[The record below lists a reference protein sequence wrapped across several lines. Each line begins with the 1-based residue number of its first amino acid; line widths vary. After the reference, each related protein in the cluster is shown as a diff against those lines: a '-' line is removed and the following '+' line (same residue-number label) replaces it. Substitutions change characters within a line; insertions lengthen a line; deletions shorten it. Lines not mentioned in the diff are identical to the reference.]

1 MVSDTYITGEYI
13 DSQTP
18 LAADGSYTI
27 TRNITLPNN
36 IALAGE
42 RYLLFVADGSRNQSE
57 TNDNNNAQALPIT
70 LGYPDLIPS
79 ITGAPSN
86 AISGTTIPFQWTVK
100 NQGLFKT
107 PENWKDRVYLSRD
120 NNWDNGDLLL
130 GEFSHSG
137 SLTTNESYRGQLNL
151 NLPIE
156 VSGDRY
162 LILVTDGT
170 NQVTEPSSESN
181 NITTALLQ
189 VQLAPY
195 ADLRVFDVT
204 APSLSVGNPVEVT
217 IDWKVDNIGT
227 GTGTVNNWVDR
238 IVASEDNVVGNGD
251 DKILKE
257 FTRTG
262 LLGVGESYFRSETI
276 TLPVNF
282 QGHYRLFVQTDAK
295 NTIFENNL
303 KANNAASAPNFFDV
317 VTIPYADLVVSSVTP
332 QTTGSSGQT
341 LSLSWVVTN
350 LSSTNGGN
358 GIGPTNSS
366 SWTDTV
372 SLASD
377 PEGKNIIAN
386 LGNFDHSG
394 ILALGGNYTRTAN
407 VTLPNGL
414 QGNYYLVV
422 NTNTGVVFEFIY
434 NDNNRRISAPVN
446 VSLTPRYEQV
456 VRVTLPSQVTGEWYI
471 TPWSDAY
478 DVILEDTRDT
488 NINPDDPNELDN
500 NNYKARPITVLL
512 TPPPDLVVTSV
523 IAPSEGLGGK
533 PFTVKWTVKNEGAGE
548 TDKNEWTDRVYLSNT
563 PTISSSSQLLE
574 LGNIKHNGKLGKG
587 EIYTGEYTFDLTP
600 PATGNHIIVTTD
612 VYDNI
617 WEGPYGSN
625 NNRSQTTNVTASP
638 ADLQVTKIEVLGDNF
653 SGEKTTIKW
662 TVTNQGAT
670 VWDGTRYWLD
680 DVYIS
685 SDPNI
690 TNPNVLRSGGN
701 QPLSFYNNPVTP
713 LKLGSFA
720 YRPIQPLKSG
730 ESYTQTQEVTLPPGV
745 GGKYY
750 FYVVT
755 NPQGRD
761 KVWSYWDNDN
771 DREDFRDQVYEN
783 PANNIGFL
791 LSPIIYR
798 EPDLQVTKV
807 IVPSETPKSGQTIPI
822 KWTVTN
828 LGNRDTRQAQWI
840 DRVYL
845 SSDPSLDGSDRNL
858 GEYWRGSKL
867 AAGDS
872 YQGSLNVTLPD
883 GVEGNFYILVFSDS
897 NIDNSSSA
905 PYNFEYDWRSGID
918 FDYSPYRE
926 LARVPEFRDEGN
938 NITAVPLP
946 INLAVPP
953 DLQVTTIN
961 IPERVITGQSFNVT
975 YTVSNKGEGDT
986 PLRQSNWTDLIYL
999 SRDPFLDLQ
1008 SDRYLGYEDR
1018 TGGLTAGNSYS
1029 VTKTF
1034 RAPSDL
1040 TGPFYVFVVTDSP
1053 RDNIRG
1059 KVFEGNQ
1066 EGNNATP
1073 STQPLILQLPPPSD
1087 LQVENITLP
1096 SLAQSGEPITIEWTV
1111 NNKGEYK
1118 AEGEWTDAVYLSA
1131 DETWDI
1137 NDTLI
1142 GRSSFKGLLNSNQSY
1157 TSKLQ
1162 SILPPAPL
1170 GQYRIIVRPD
1180 IFNQVYEGTNEANNR
1195 TTSSGTITV
1204 TVPELQLGVP
1214 LQTTLNTGQER
1225 LFRVNVGLGQTLQ
1238 VNLTSTATEAA
1249 NELFVRFDNAPT
1261 GIVYDASYSGQLIPN
1276 QEAVIPTT
1284 KPGTYYVL
1292 VRGQSEPQNNTPVTL
1307 FADTIPFSITDIE
1320 TDRGGDS
1327 RYVTTTIKGA
1337 QFNPKAIVK
1346 LVRPGF
1352 AEYEPVRYEVLDS
1365 TEIRAIFDLTSAF
1378 HGLYDVK
1385 VINPDGQQA
1394 IVPYRYLIERAIE
1407 HDIDIGL
1414 GGPRVLAPG
1423 DKGTYGVS
1431 VKSLTNIDTPYVH
1444 FKFGVPELGKNGT
1457 VFNFPYLNFYSNL
1470 RGQPENQNLEDVPWA
1485 SLISDIN
1492 TTGENLA
1499 PGYVLDLPTGGF
1511 IGQTFNAQ
1519 TYPGI
1524 SALLAQ
1530 DFLGLRLALEEQYP
1544 NLKGQ
1549 IEKPEDLDKAVP
1561 GLYQTYRDIKQYNP
1575 LSEEDPFDVAFQFSI
1590 LASATALT
1598 RQEFIDQQTAE
1609 ALKLR
1614 NAILNDASA
1623 SQGLVILAAN
1633 ADTWVKAYLA
1643 ALETSG
1649 LLRPENQS
1657 PPVRQEPL
1665 VISLM
1670 ATLATGILAGP
1681 EGDRITT
1688 NGDLVSFFE
1697 QVRKW
1702 YGHNSTKIG
1711 QQLPPNPQDYDLGL
1725 TQDTHF
1731 EAFNIYVPFSNKV
1744 GSARLDLPPFV
1755 AVPPP
1760 SFTGFLNRPGTVSQ
1774 QAILLGPVSDSKQN
1788 FLPQNQPLPYTIQF
1802 ENAATASA
1810 KVGEIR
1816 IVTQLDSDLEPR
1828 TFQLGDLKIGDIQVN
1843 IPNGRGS
1850 FDGDFDFIRSKGF
1863 ILRVSGGLDPLSNT
1877 ATWLLQAIDPDT
1889 GELVQNPNLGLLSPN
1904 NASGIGQGFVAYT
1917 VQPKTDVNTRT
1928 EITSQARVIFNT
1940 AAPFDTQTLSYLLD
1954 AQAPTTTV
1962 TVQPLSQGS
1971 SDYQVTWKAIDDNN
1985 GSGIKHVTV
1994 YVAKD
1999 GGNLEIWQR
2008 QTPETSAIYQGEA
2021 GHNYEFIAL
2030 ATDSA
2035 GNREQPR
2042 LGIQPPDDGSSVNL
2056 GTLPNFDRTSTPDLG
2071 KPPSPTPQPSTNP
2084 LFTEA
2089 EKLIPSVV
2097 PTSRQSEFES
2107 ILQPFT
2113 SQAFVTGI
2121 RQSHGNIGPMA
2132 IAVKPDGSALISG
2145 GSGRNEIYLIPPEG
2159 LAGNAGG
2166 NLGASLAPL
2175 QVLPY
2180 PIFDLAFDPQGNL
2193 WATTGGNGLLKLNA
2207 ETGAIVKNYG
2217 ESITQTLAIDA
2228 ATGTIYVSAANG
2240 VEIFD
2245 PTKESFSH
2253 FSDIRVGNLAFDNQG
2268 NLWGATWPNRGDII
2282 RFDKRGKAQKMLE
2295 FNNPVDSLSF
2305 GKAGTKLEGLLFI
2318 SNNSGVKP
2326 NTDSQL
2332 IMVDVATLRQVSL
2345 AKGGSRGDIIKTTA
2359 DGRILLSQSHQ
2370 IDVISPLVAPR
2381 VAYTNPAP
2389 NANLTLPENTITVVF
2404 DQDMLVGTAT
2414 DAASILNPANYQLAG
2429 QTVGN
2434 LTPLSVIYD
2443 PATRSA
2449 LLNFET
2455 LIPDQYELRVE
2466 NSLRSKAGLAMPED
2480 YISKFTAISDF
2491 LPFVNFQFNTPR
2503 SDRANQTVSYD
2514 VTITSK
2520 GDSDL
2525 LLPLVLLLDPSRQ
2538 FTGQPLGATG
2548 KNEEGAYL
2556 IHLSDSLPNGRLKPG
2571 QSITGKVITV
2581 KNPDNLRVDFTP
2593 GLYALPYP
2601 NLAPNFTS
2609 SPVINGTAGQPYSYQ
2624 VKAQDP
2630 DGVALAYLLYD
2641 GPQGMTLNATTGVIN
2656 WTPTATSAVE
2666 TPVTLRVYDSRGGY
2680 GTQSFKIKV
2689 EGGNHKPILQP
2700 LPTQIEGQEGESLQ
2714 IGIAAIDED
2723 NNPLIFW
2730 ADNLPGGA
2738 VFDGTKGLLTWTPD
2752 YEAAGTYE
2760 NVTFFVSDGL
2770 ETVSQSTQIRI
2781 APINQAPTLIRP
2793 SDRIVREGD
2802 KVRLQLTAN
2811 DPEKAELKYSS
2822 NLLPGG
2828 AKLDPKTGLF
2838 EWTPAYF
2845 QAGEFEIPFSVSD
2858 GEKTTKQNVKITVFN
2873 ANAVPV
2879 FDEMGTWQIK
2889 EGQLLYIQAF
2899 AFDPDN
2905 PSFALPFRL
2914 PDGSL
2919 TPLEGSEASVTYTV
2933 STLPNGGT
2941 FDTDTATLKWTPNF
2955 TSVGNYTI
2963 TVTATDDG
2971 NGTGNKASASINIP
2985 IRVENTNRIP
2995 EITPIGN
3002 KTLQQGEVLEIPIQ
3016 VTDPDGNPIV
3026 ITAQGLPGFG
3036 IPSFATFTD
3045 NKDGTGLLRFA
3056 PSLADDSGDYTITL
3070 KVSDDGDGGK
3080 SAVQSQEYT
3089 FIVSV
3094 AAQNDSPRLSR
3105 ISDKVA
3111 VVGTPL
3117 QFEIEANDKNQD
3129 SLSFSAIGLPTGAT
3143 LTSSN
3148 VYGKAEF
3155 SWTPT
3160 ASSLGSY
3167 PITIKV
3173 TDSGNGDSNKILSNQ
3188 KAFNLV
3194 VRNSN
3199 QNPVLAPI
3207 TSQTIDEGKTLQLT
3221 VSATDSEGDS
3231 LTYTATN
3238 LPQGAILDPVTGSL
3252 TWTPKYADAGTYKD
3266 IAITATDGN
3275 KSSTQLL
3282 TIQANNVNQKPVLIP
3297 VPIQAGREKSA
3308 IQFFLSGNDAD
3319 GDSLS
3324 YSAVTKLPDG
3334 AFFDTRTQQFRW
3346 TPGYEQAGE
3355 YKVRFAVFD
3364 PQGASDTIDVTLKVD
3379 NVNRSPSLKVSNHN
3393 AVLGK
3398 ELKFN
3403 LIGSDPDLN
3412 TTLTY
3417 SVTDLPEGATFN
3429 PKTGE
3434 FRWLPNPGQVG
3445 DYPLTFG
3452 VSDGE
3457 SSVTER
3463 VLIHGAIAPEPLPV
3477 TIELT
3482 PSFPAIPEQKV
3493 LIHAIATSLA
3503 DIATIN
3509 LTVNGQPLT
3518 LDSQGRGEFTP
3529 NTPGQYLVTA
3539 KATDVD
3545 GFAGQTTSIIK
3556 VRNPQD
3562 NLPPVVAFLN
3572 NLEGEK
3578 ITNVTSIV
3586 GTVADLNLDEWSL
3599 ELATLGSNHY
3609 VKLADGN
3616 QAIATAPLTQLDP
3629 TTLSNGFYQ
3638 LKLNATDISGR
3649 TSLTTAIIEI
3659 NTSQKSSQYQ
3669 RSETDLTVTLD
3680 GVNLDLIR
3688 AYDSLNSSQ
3697 SATFG
3702 QGWRLTNTDTQIQTN
3717 VPSSGREN
3725 LGVYNPFR
3733 VGTRLYLTL
3742 PNGERVGF
3750 TFQPQRQEIPG
3761 LVYYTPAW
3769 VADTGVNYTLQS
3781 QNALL
3786 SLAGERLY
3794 ELKTGQ
3800 PYNPT
3805 TVRAQA
3811 LHPSPSFT
3819 LTAPDGTIY
3828 HLDAIG
3834 KVQAQITP
3842 NGVKLTYSDSG
3853 IISPSGESVG
3863 FIEDAEGRL
3872 SQISAPDGRIITY
3885 KYDAQGNLVNVRNL
3899 ALAQSNYYSYSED
3912 NRLTLVAAAN
3922 QPGATI
3928 TYNTPQPQVITL
3940 TGNLGSAFQFNPTVT
3955 QGQFKTGEIQRYSFS
3970 VRQSEVNST
3979 ATGIVLL
3986 GVEVKGNNIDPNL
3999 PLIQGLTPLSSQ
4011 LNSNI
4016 AFSLFAVDQESLN
4029 LLEIQGNTGNYSLQV
4044 FVAGDVNQ
4052 DGLVDGVDGQLLMV
4066 GLGRKVGEAGY
4077 SLNLD
4082 VNRDGTINATDVQI
4096 LGSNFGFKANQSP
4109 VVKTT
4114 SLLTHEDLQVT
4125 VPLINLAEDLEGDEV
4140 FYRVLNPVNGT
4151 VGMTPNGKG
4160 AIFTPSA
4167 DYTGTASFELIA
4179 DDGFSSS
4186 QPVTVTVNVSD
4197 AALIDLDIQN
4207 RNPLLDKGERTQ
4219 LIFIGD
4225 FADQKDVILPS
4236 NYLTLASSN
4245 PTAATIN
4252 PSGQV
4257 LGLAEGNGVISVSRN
4272 GIQAVTAFNVG
4283 IPTEAIEQAILV
4295 LGLGKYP
4302 ETLALP
4308 SQVGTRQL
4316 KIDVAGQ
4323 IDLTKA
4329 EQGTRYY
4336 VGNSDVVSVSADGLV
4351 TAKNPGLTTIT
4362 VINGGSE
4369 ALIPVKV
4376 TNPLSGPVVI
4386 SNEGGVVQGADGSLI
4401 SIGPETIAEGV
4412 TVSINAIGVDSLP
4425 YLIPEPFQA
4434 LKAFELNLGNKTLNQ
4449 PIQLAIPVDSSLA
4462 VGAEVY
4468 FFRASTVPDENGNEQ
4483 PVWLQLEKGIVGS
4496 DGYARTSSPPFTGIW
4511 GSGTYF
4517 MGYAP
4522 RESLSVVNIT
4532 LEGNPG
4538 NSVVIFKDAPAP
4550 INSLQTQSFSIPEE
4564 SIIQPQFLG
4573 GLMASIG
4580 MMGFGVTFVPG
4591 GYKLIEVRSIP
4602 EVGLP
4607 TKTTFNLELK
4617 PGTNTLQLP
4626 ITLPPVPKN
4635 PLVDPVI
4642 LSAKLE
4648 ITETEPQVTLYG
4660 DRFKGDLFTPNGAAT
4675 PKVYFHNL
4683 NGTKVEGKILS
4694 ATNTKIQVSVPQS
4707 IVIGLADVSVVRPG
4721 FKTVTTPLQVEKIP
4735 TDFESNRI
4743 SFENYLEGKYAVSAL
4758 RFKRLGFIDQETG
4771 DIVARLTFQDGVMAA
4786 QTVAPTPDL
4795 TRVYAPRGNGLI
4807 SVVDMQALRQVDI
4820 DPNTPEI
4827 DSIRIAGASP
4837 YWAISDNDGDYLYV
4851 SDRLQPLIYVIDIQ
4865 ADSATYHQ
4873 LVHTISVDAAS
4884 GIPRLAFNSD
4894 GTKLYA
4900 TAPAQRGFG
4909 SILGQHQQVQSG
4921 NIIVIDV
4928 NPESETIWQQT
4939 KVIAVGREPYAII
4952 TTPEPNVM
4960 LFTNRSEDRRGLG
4973 ILRNDVFVDSVDLTL
4988 GSYSDYLDVNNAS
5001 GIAFLPAGTL
5011 GASQTVD
5018 YAFVSA
5024 FNTYFGGVISKDP
5037 NYNPYSHE
5045 DWFNYLSHINY
5056 RPAGGNVG
5064 IIRDPLNKTGQRQLY
5079 FRRS

>member
-422 NTNTGVVFEFIY
+422 NRNTGGVFEFIY

-1040 TGPFYVFVVTDSP
+1040 TGPFSVFVVTDSP

-1096 SLAQSGEPITIEWTV
+1096 SLEQSGEPITIEWTV

-1195 TTSSGTITV
+1195 TTSPGTITV

-1407 HDIDIGL
+1407 PDIDIGL

-1485 SLISDIN
+1485 RLISDIN

-1519 TYPGI
+1519 TYPGL

-1657 PPVRQEPL
+1657 PPVRQDPL

-2008 QTPETSAIYQGEA
+2008 QTTETSAIYQGEA

-2752 YEAAGTYE
+2752 YEAAGIYE

-3056 PSLADDSGDYTITL
+3056 PSIADDSGDYTITL

-3148 VYGKAEF
+3148 IYGKAEF

-3173 TDSGNGDSNKILSNQ
+3173 TDSGNGDSNKILSDQ

-3207 TSQTIDEGKTLQLT
+3207 TSQTIDEGKT
-3221 VSATDSEGDS
+3221 
-3231 LTYTATN
+3231 
-3238 LPQGAILDPVTGSL
+3238 
-3252 TWTPKYADAGTYKD
+3252 
-3266 IAITATDGN
+3266 
-3275 KSSTQLL
+3275 
-3282 TIQANNVNQKPVLIP
+3282 
-3297 VPIQAGREKSA
+3297 
-3308 IQFFLSGNDAD
+3308 
-3319 GDSLS
+3319 
-3324 YSAVTKLPDG
+3324 
-3334 AFFDTRTQQFRW
+3334 
-3346 TPGYEQAGE
+3346 
-3355 YKVRFAVFD
+3355 
-3364 PQGASDTIDVTLKVD
+3364 
-3379 NVNRSPSLKVSNHN
+3379 
-3393 AVLGK
+3393 
-3398 ELKFN
+3398 
-3403 LIGSDPDLN
+3403 
-3412 TTLTY
+3412 
-3417 SVTDLPEGATFN
+3417 
-3429 PKTGE
+3429 
-3434 FRWLPNPGQVG
+3434 
-3445 DYPLTFG
+3445 
-3452 VSDGE
+3452 
-3457 SSVTER
+3457 
-3463 VLIHGAIAPEPLPV
+3463 
-3477 TIELT
+3477 
-3482 PSFPAIPEQKV
+3482 
-3493 LIHAIATSLA
+3493 
-3503 DIATIN
+3503 
-3509 LTVNGQPLT
+3509 
-3518 LDSQGRGEFTP
+3518 
-3529 NTPGQYLVTA
+3529 
-3539 KATDVD
+3539 
-3545 GFAGQTTSIIK
+3545 
-3556 VRNPQD
+3556 
-3562 NLPPVVAFLN
+3562 
-3572 NLEGEK
+3572 
-3578 ITNVTSIV
+3578 
-3586 GTVADLNLDEWSL
+3586 
-3599 ELATLGSNHY
+3599 
-3609 VKLADGN
+3609 
-3616 QAIATAPLTQLDP
+3616 
-3629 TTLSNGFYQ
+3629 
-3638 LKLNATDISGR
+3638 
-3649 TSLTTAIIEI
+3649 
-3659 NTSQKSSQYQ
+3659 
-3669 RSETDLTVTLD
+3669 
-3680 GVNLDLIR
+3680 
-3688 AYDSLNSSQ
+3688 
-3697 SATFG
+3697 
-3702 QGWRLTNTDTQIQTN
+3702 
-3717 VPSSGREN
+3717 
-3725 LGVYNPFR
+3725 
-3733 VGTRLYLTL
+3733 
-3742 PNGERVGF
+3742 
-3750 TFQPQRQEIPG
+3750 
-3761 LVYYTPAW
+3761 
-3769 VADTGVNYTLQS
+3769 
-3781 QNALL
+3781 
-3786 SLAGERLY
+3786 
-3794 ELKTGQ
+3794 
-3800 PYNPT
+3800 
-3805 TVRAQA
+3805 
-3811 LHPSPSFT
+3811 
-3819 LTAPDGTIY
+3819 
-3828 HLDAIG
+3828 
-3834 KVQAQITP
+3834 
-3842 NGVKLTYSDSG
+3842 
-3853 IISPSGESVG
+3853 
-3863 FIEDAEGRL
+3863 
-3872 SQISAPDGRIITY
+3872 
-3885 KYDAQGNLVNVRNL
+3885 
-3899 ALAQSNYYSYSED
+3899 
-3912 NRLTLVAAAN
+3912 
-3922 QPGATI
+3922 
-3928 TYNTPQPQVITL
+3928 
-3940 TGNLGSAFQFNPTVT
+3940 
-3955 QGQFKTGEIQRYSFS
+3955 
-3970 VRQSEVNST
+3970 
-3979 ATGIVLL
+3979 
-3986 GVEVKGNNIDPNL
+3986 
-3999 PLIQGLTPLSSQ
+3999 
-4011 LNSNI
+4011 
-4016 AFSLFAVDQESLN
+4016 
-4029 LLEIQGNTGNYSLQV
+4029 
-4044 FVAGDVNQ
+4044 
-4052 DGLVDGVDGQLLMV
+4052 
-4066 GLGRKVGEAGY
+4066 
-4077 SLNLD
+4077 
-4082 VNRDGTINATDVQI
+4082 
-4096 LGSNFGFKANQSP
+4096 
-4109 VVKTT
+4109 
-4114 SLLTHEDLQVT
+4114 
-4125 VPLINLAEDLEGDEV
+4125 
-4140 FYRVLNPVNGT
+4140 
-4151 VGMTPNGKG
+4151 
-4160 AIFTPSA
+4160 
-4167 DYTGTASFELIA
+4167 
-4179 DDGFSSS
+4179 
-4186 QPVTVTVNVSD
+4186 
-4197 AALIDLDIQN
+4197 
-4207 RNPLLDKGERTQ
+4207 
-4219 LIFIGD
+4219 
-4225 FADQKDVILPS
+4225 
-4236 NYLTLASSN
+4236 
-4245 PTAATIN
+4245 
-4252 PSGQV
+4252 
-4257 LGLAEGNGVISVSRN
+4257 
-4272 GIQAVTAFNVG
+4272 
-4283 IPTEAIEQAILV
+4283 
-4295 LGLGKYP
+4295 
-4302 ETLALP
+4302 
-4308 SQVGTRQL
+4308 
-4316 KIDVAGQ
+4316 
-4323 IDLTKA
+4323 
-4329 EQGTRYY
+4329 
-4336 VGNSDVVSVSADGLV
+4336 
-4351 TAKNPGLTTIT
+4351 
-4362 VINGGSE
+4362 
-4369 ALIPVKV
+4369 
-4376 TNPLSGPVVI
+4376 
-4386 SNEGGVVQGADGSLI
+4386 
-4401 SIGPETIAEGV
+4401 
-4412 TVSINAIGVDSLP
+4412 
-4425 YLIPEPFQA
+4425 
-4434 LKAFELNLGNKTLNQ
+4434 
-4449 PIQLAIPVDSSLA
+4449 
-4462 VGAEVY
+4462 
-4468 FFRASTVPDENGNEQ
+4468 
-4483 PVWLQLEKGIVGS
+4483 
-4496 DGYARTSSPPFTGIW
+4496 
-4511 GSGTYF
+4511 
-4517 MGYAP
+4517 
-4522 RESLSVVNIT
+4522 
-4532 LEGNPG
+4532 
-4538 NSVVIFKDAPAP
+4538 
-4550 INSLQTQSFSIPEE
+4550 
-4564 SIIQPQFLG
+4564 
-4573 GLMASIG
+4573 
-4580 MMGFGVTFVPG
+4580 
-4591 GYKLIEVRSIP
+4591 
-4602 EVGLP
+4602 
-4607 TKTTFNLELK
+4607 
-4617 PGTNTLQLP
+4617 
-4626 ITLPPVPKN
+4626 
-4635 PLVDPVI
+4635 
-4642 LSAKLE
+4642 
-4648 ITETEPQVTLYG
+4648 
-4660 DRFKGDLFTPNGAAT
+4660 
-4675 PKVYFHNL
+4675 
-4683 NGTKVEGKILS
+4683 
-4694 ATNTKIQVSVPQS
+4694 
-4707 IVIGLADVSVVRPG
+4707 
-4721 FKTVTTPLQVEKIP
+4721 
-4735 TDFESNRI
+4735 
-4743 SFENYLEGKYAVSAL
+4743 
-4758 RFKRLGFIDQETG
+4758 
-4771 DIVARLTFQDGVMAA
+4771 
-4786 QTVAPTPDL
+4786 
-4795 TRVYAPRGNGLI
+4795 
-4807 SVVDMQALRQVDI
+4807 
-4820 DPNTPEI
+4820 
-4827 DSIRIAGASP
+4827 
-4837 YWAISDNDGDYLYV
+4837 
-4851 SDRLQPLIYVIDIQ
+4851 
-4865 ADSATYHQ
+4865 
-4873 LVHTISVDAAS
+4873 
-4884 GIPRLAFNSD
+4884 
-4894 GTKLYA
+4894 
-4900 TAPAQRGFG
+4900 
-4909 SILGQHQQVQSG
+4909 
-4921 NIIVIDV
+4921 
-4928 NPESETIWQQT
+4928 
-4939 KVIAVGREPYAII
+4939 
-4952 TTPEPNVM
+4952 
-4960 LFTNRSEDRRGLG
+4960 
-4973 ILRNDVFVDSVDLTL
+4973 
-4988 GSYSDYLDVNNAS
+4988 
-5001 GIAFLPAGTL
+5001 
-5011 GASQTVD
+5011 
-5018 YAFVSA
+5018 
-5024 FNTYFGGVISKDP
+5024 
-5037 NYNPYSHE
+5037 
-5045 DWFNYLSHINY
+5045 
-5056 RPAGGNVG
+5056 
-5064 IIRDPLNKTGQRQLY
+5064 
-5079 FRRS
+5079 

>member
-1 MVSDTYITGEYI
+1 
-13 DSQTP
+13 
-18 LAADGSYTI
+18 
-27 TRNITLPNN
+27 
-36 IALAGE
+36 
-42 RYLLFVADGSRNQSE
+42 
-57 TNDNNNAQALPIT
+57 
-70 LGYPDLIPS
+70 
-79 ITGAPSN
+79 
-86 AISGTTIPFQWTVK
+86 
-100 NQGLFKT
+100 
-107 PENWKDRVYLSRD
+107 
-120 NNWDNGDLLL
+120 
-130 GEFSHSG
+130 
-137 SLTTNESYRGQLNL
+137 
-151 NLPIE
+151 
-156 VSGDRY
+156 
-162 LILVTDGT
+162 
-170 NQVTEPSSESN
+170 
-181 NITTALLQ
+181 
-189 VQLAPY
+189 
-195 ADLRVFDVT
+195 
-204 APSLSVGNPVEVT
+204 
-217 IDWKVDNIGT
+217 
-227 GTGTVNNWVDR
+227 
-238 IVASEDNVVGNGD
+238 
-251 DKILKE
+251 
-257 FTRTG
+257 
-262 LLGVGESYFRSETI
+262 
-276 TLPVNF
+276 
-282 QGHYRLFVQTDAK
+282 
-295 NTIFENNL
+295 
-303 KANNAASAPNFFDV
+303 
-317 VTIPYADLVVSSVTP
+317 
-332 QTTGSSGQT
+332 
-341 LSLSWVVTN
+341 
-350 LSSTNGGN
+350 
-358 GIGPTNSS
+358 
-366 SWTDTV
+366 
-372 SLASD
+372 
-377 PEGKNIIAN
+377 
-386 LGNFDHSG
+386 
-394 ILALGGNYTRTAN
+394 
-407 VTLPNGL
+407 
-414 QGNYYLVV
+414 
-422 NTNTGVVFEFIY
+422 
-434 NDNNRRISAPVN
+434 
-446 VSLTPRYEQV
+446 
-456 VRVTLPSQVTGEWYI
+456 
-471 TPWSDAY
+471 
-478 DVILEDTRDT
+478 
-488 NINPDDPNELDN
+488 
-500 NNYKARPITVLL
+500 
-512 TPPPDLVVTSV
+512 
-523 IAPSEGLGGK
+523 
-533 PFTVKWTVKNEGAGE
+533 
-548 TDKNEWTDRVYLSNT
+548 
-563 PTISSSSQLLE
+563 
-574 LGNIKHNGKLGKG
+574 
-587 EIYTGEYTFDLTP
+587 
-600 PATGNHIIVTTD
+600 
-612 VYDNI
+612 
-617 WEGPYGSN
+617 
-625 NNRSQTTNVTASP
+625 
-638 ADLQVTKIEVLGDNF
+638 
-653 SGEKTTIKW
+653 
-662 TVTNQGAT
+662 
-670 VWDGTRYWLD
+670 
-680 DVYIS
+680 
-685 SDPNI
+685 
-690 TNPNVLRSGGN
+690 
-701 QPLSFYNNPVTP
+701 
-713 LKLGSFA
+713 
-720 YRPIQPLKSG
+720 
-730 ESYTQTQEVTLPPGV
+730 
-745 GGKYY
+745 
-750 FYVVT
+750 
-755 NPQGRD
+755 
-761 KVWSYWDNDN
+761 
-771 DREDFRDQVYEN
+771 
-783 PANNIGFL
+783 
-791 LSPIIYR
+791 
-798 EPDLQVTKV
+798 
-807 IVPSETPKSGQTIPI
+807 
-822 KWTVTN
+822 
-828 LGNRDTRQAQWI
+828 
-840 DRVYL
+840 RVYL

-858 GEYWRGSKL
+858 GEFWRGSKL

-883 GVEGNFYILVFSDS
+883 GIEGTFYILVFSDS
-897 NIDNSSSA
+897 NISNA
-905 PYNFEYDWRSGID
+905 RPVPYQYEYDWRSGID
-918 FDYSPYRE
+918 FSYSPYRE

-986 PLRQSNWTDLIYL
+986 PIRQSNWTDLIYL

-1008 SDRYLGYEDR
+1008 SDRYLGYEDH
-1018 TGGLTAGNSYS
+1018 TGGLQAGNSYS
-1029 VTKTF
+1029 ITKTF

-1073 STQPLILQLPPPSD
+1073 SSQPLILQLPPPSD

-1142 GRSSFKGLLNSNQSY
+1142 GRSTFKGLLNSNQSY
-1157 TSKLQ
+1157 TFKLQ

-1195 TTSSGTITV
+1195 TTSPGTLTV

-1307 FADTIPFSITDIE
+1307 LADTIPFSITDIE

-1394 IVPYRYLIERAIE
+1394 IVPYRYLVERAIE
-1407 HDIDIGL
+1407 PDIDIGL

-1431 VKSLTNIDTPYVH
+1431 VKSLTNIDTPYIH
-1444 FKFGVPELGKNGT
+1444 FQFGVPELGKNGI

-1492 TTGENLA
+1492 TSGQNLA

-1511 IGQTFNAQ
+1511 IDQTFNAQ
-1519 TYPGI
+1519 TYPGL

-1561 GLYQTYRDIKQYNP
+1561 GLYQTYRNIKDYNP
-1575 LSEEDPFDVAFQFSI
+1575 LSDVDPFDVAFQFSI

-1614 NAILNDASA
+1614 NAILKDATA
-1623 SQGLVILAAN
+1623 SSGLIILAAN

-1649 LLRPENQS
+1649 LLRPENQA
-1657 PPVRQEPL
+1657 PPVREDPL

-1681 EGDRITT
+1681 EGDRLTT

-1697 QVRKW
+1697 QVRRW
-1702 YGHNSTKIG
+1702 YGHNPTKIG

-1731 EAFNIYVPFSNKV
+1731 EAFNIYVPFST
-1744 GSARLDLPPFV
+1744 ARLDLPPFV

-1760 SFTGFLNRPGTVSQ
+1760 SFSGFLNTPGTVSQ

-1802 ENAATASA
+1802 ENAATASS

-1816 IVTQLDSDLEPR
+1816 IVTQLDRDLDPR

-1985 GSGIKHVTV
+1985 GSGIKHITV

-1999 GGNLEIWQR
+1999 GGNFEIWQR
-2008 QTPETSAIYQGEA
+2008 QTTETSAIYQGET

-2030 ATDSA
+2030 ATDNA

-2121 RQSHGNIGPMA
+2121 RQSHGNIGSMA

-2159 LAGNAGG
+2159 LAGKT
-2166 NLGASLAPL
+2166 NLTPL
-2175 QVLPY
+2175 QILPY

-2228 ATGTIYVSAANG
+2228 ATGTIYVSSANG

-2268 NLWGATWPNRGDII
+2268 NLWGATWPDRGDII

-2295 FNNPVDSLSF
+2295 FNTPVDSLSF

-2455 LIPDQYELRVE
+2455 LIPDKYELRVE

-2556 IHLSDSLPNGRLKPG
+2556 IDLSDSLPNGRLKPG

-2656 WTPTATSAVE
+2656 WTPIATSAVE

-2738 VFDGTKGLLTWTPD
+2738 VFDGTKGLLTWTPN

-2760 NVTFFVSDGL
+2760 NVTFFASDGS
-2770 ETVSQSTQIRI
+2770 EIVSQSTQIRI
-2781 APINQAPTLIRP
+2781 APTNQAPILIRP

-2858 GEKTTKQNVKITVFN
+2858 GEKTTKQNVKITVLN

-2933 STLPNGGT
+2933 SNLPNGGT

-2955 TSVGNYTI
+2955 TSAGNYTI

-3002 KTLQQGEVLEIPIQ
+3002 KTMQRGEVLEIPIQ

-3056 PSLADDSGDYTITL
+3056 PSIADDSGDYTISL

-3094 AAQNDSPRLSR
+3094 AAQNDPPRLSR

-3148 VYGKAEF
+3148 IYGKAVF

-3173 TDSGNGDSNKILSNQ
+3173 TDSGNGDSNKILSDQ

-3207 TSQTIDEGKTLQLT
+3207 TSQNIDEGKPLQLT
-3221 VSATDSEGDS
+3221 VSASDSEGDS

-3282 TIQANNVNQKPVLIP
+3282 TIQVNNVNQKPVLIP

-3429 PKTGE
+3429 PTTGE

-3482 PSFPAIPEQKV
+3482 PSFPAIPGQKV

-3509 LTVNGQPLT
+3509 LSVNGQPLT

-3529 NTPGQYLVTA
+3529 ATPGQYLVTA

-3556 VRNPQD
+3556 VRHPQD

-3578 ITNVTSIV
+3578 ITNITSIV

-3599 ELATLGSNHY
+3599 ELASLGSNDY
-3609 VKLADGN
+3609 VKLAGGN

-3800 PYNPT
+3800 PYNLSSH
-3805 TVRAQA
+3805 A
-3811 LHPSPSFT
+3811 LAGKMPAPPAYI

-3828 HLDAIG
+3828 HLDATG

-3853 IISPSGESVG
+3853 IISPSGESVS

-3872 SQISAPDGRIITY
+3872 SQISAPDGRIVTY
-3885 KYDAQGNLVNVRNL
+3885 KYDAQGNLINARNL
-3899 ALAQSNYYSYSED
+3899 ALAQSNYYSYAAD
-3912 NRLTLVAAAN
+3912 HRLTLVAAAN

-3928 TYNTPQPQVITL
+3928 SYNIPQPQVITL

-3955 QGQFKTGEIQRYSFS
+3955 QGQFQTGESQHYSFS

-3986 GVEVKGNNIDPNL
+3986 GVEVKGNNIEPNL

-4011 LNSNI
+4011 INGNS
-4016 AFSLFAVDQESLN
+4016 AFSLFAVDQEGLN
-4029 LLEIQGNTGNYSLQV
+4029 LLEVQGKTGNYSLQM

-4052 DGLVDGVDGQLLMV
+4052 DGLVDGVDGQLLTA

-4096 LGSNFGFKANQSP
+4096 LGSNFGFKANQAP

-4160 AIFTPSA
+4160 AIFTPNA
-4167 DYTGTASFELIA
+4167 DYTGTASFDLIA

-4186 QPVTVTVNVSD
+4186 QPVKVTVNVSD
-4197 AALIDLDIQN
+4197 APLINLDIQN
-4207 RNPLLDKGERTQ
+4207 RNPILEKSEKTQ
-4219 LIFIGD
+4219 LVFIGD
-4225 FADQKDVILPS
+4225 FADQEDVILPA
-4236 NYLTLASSN
+4236 NYLTLAS
-4245 PTAATIN
+4245 
-4252 PSGQV
+4252 
-4257 LGLAEGNGVISVSRN
+4257 
-4272 GIQAVTAFNVG
+4272 
-4283 IPTEAIEQAILV
+4283 
-4295 LGLGKYP
+4295 
-4302 ETLALP
+4302 
-4308 SQVGTRQL
+4308 
-4316 KIDVAGQ
+4316 
-4323 IDLTKA
+4323 
-4329 EQGTRYY
+4329 
-4336 VGNSDVVSVSADGLV
+4336 
-4351 TAKNPGLTTIT
+4351 
-4362 VINGGSE
+4362 
-4369 ALIPVKV
+4369 
-4376 TNPLSGPVVI
+4376 
-4386 SNEGGVVQGADGSLI
+4386 
-4401 SIGPETIAEGV
+4401 
-4412 TVSINAIGVDSLP
+4412 
-4425 YLIPEPFQA
+4425 
-4434 LKAFELNLGNKTLNQ
+4434 
-4449 PIQLAIPVDSSLA
+4449 
-4462 VGAEVY
+4462 
-4468 FFRASTVPDENGNEQ
+4468 
-4483 PVWLQLEKGIVGS
+4483 
-4496 DGYARTSSPPFTGIW
+4496 
-4511 GSGTYF
+4511 
-4517 MGYAP
+4517 
-4522 RESLSVVNIT
+4522 
-4532 LEGNPG
+4532 
-4538 NSVVIFKDAPAP
+4538 
-4550 INSLQTQSFSIPEE
+4550 
-4564 SIIQPQFLG
+4564 
-4573 GLMASIG
+4573 
-4580 MMGFGVTFVPG
+4580 
-4591 GYKLIEVRSIP
+4591 
-4602 EVGLP
+4602 
-4607 TKTTFNLELK
+4607 
-4617 PGTNTLQLP
+4617 
-4626 ITLPPVPKN
+4626 
-4635 PLVDPVI
+4635 
-4642 LSAKLE
+4642 
-4648 ITETEPQVTLYG
+4648 
-4660 DRFKGDLFTPNGAAT
+4660 
-4675 PKVYFHNL
+4675 
-4683 NGTKVEGKILS
+4683 
-4694 ATNTKIQVSVPQS
+4694 
-4707 IVIGLADVSVVRPG
+4707 
-4721 FKTVTTPLQVEKIP
+4721 
-4735 TDFESNRI
+4735 
-4743 SFENYLEGKYAVSAL
+4743 
-4758 RFKRLGFIDQETG
+4758 
-4771 DIVARLTFQDGVMAA
+4771 
-4786 QTVAPTPDL
+4786 
-4795 TRVYAPRGNGLI
+4795 
-4807 SVVDMQALRQVDI
+4807 
-4820 DPNTPEI
+4820 
-4827 DSIRIAGASP
+4827 
-4837 YWAISDNDGDYLYV
+4837 
-4851 SDRLQPLIYVIDIQ
+4851 
-4865 ADSATYHQ
+4865 
-4873 LVHTISVDAAS
+4873 
-4884 GIPRLAFNSD
+4884 
-4894 GTKLYA
+4894 
-4900 TAPAQRGFG
+4900 
-4909 SILGQHQQVQSG
+4909 
-4921 NIIVIDV
+4921 
-4928 NPESETIWQQT
+4928 
-4939 KVIAVGREPYAII
+4939 
-4952 TTPEPNVM
+4952 
-4960 LFTNRSEDRRGLG
+4960 
-4973 ILRNDVFVDSVDLTL
+4973 
-4988 GSYSDYLDVNNAS
+4988 
-5001 GIAFLPAGTL
+5001 
-5011 GASQTVD
+5011 
-5018 YAFVSA
+5018 
-5024 FNTYFGGVISKDP
+5024 
-5037 NYNPYSHE
+5037 
-5045 DWFNYLSHINY
+5045 
-5056 RPAGGNVG
+5056 
-5064 IIRDPLNKTGQRQLY
+5064 
-5079 FRRS
+5079 